1 MPSRRLSGSRNSCS
15 ETLGSE
21 SDRRLH
27 DEPMDTSKPM
37 DILEEEELERISGLL
52 QRDNL
57 VRGLGIV
64 EHVYRLLHC
73 TPGTMG
79 VMKTDARPLP
89 PPLDNHRW
97 LCANRQNESI
107 LAGQRAPI
115 RIKDR
120 QYYKKLLD
128 RYFGHNHALANE
140 NITKTEKNASRS
152 GHNRY
157 GNNYDS
163 SVFFHAREDPNRQF
177 PQVRLSYSTND
188 RKVVL
193 THQPFT
199 QDDIENEELFDLE
212 IYRMTKGTK

>member
-1 MPSRRLSGSRNSCS
+1 MKLLWKSVFILDIWYHAACITTLPAFSLSA
-15 ETLGSE
+15 LA
-21 SDRRLH
+21 
-27 DEPMDTSKPM
+27 
-37 DILEEEELERISGLL
+37 
-52 QRDNL
+52 Q
-57 VRGLGIV
+57 
-64 EHVYRLLHC
+64 
-73 TPGTMG
+73 
-79 VMKTDARPLP
+79 
-89 PPLDNHRW
+89 DNHRW

-212 IYRMTKGTK
+212 VCNQCCDWLSWCELSYL